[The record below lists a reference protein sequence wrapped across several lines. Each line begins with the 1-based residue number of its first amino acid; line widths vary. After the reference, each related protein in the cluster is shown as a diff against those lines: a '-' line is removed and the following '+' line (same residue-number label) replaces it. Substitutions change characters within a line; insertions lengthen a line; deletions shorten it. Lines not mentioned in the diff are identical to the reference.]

1 MMFMNPQDFISLK
14 EEVLG
19 IIVIARMI
27 TIAAFKR
34 CTTNAYQSGRPDTLI
49 QPKLLSKPAWSKA
62 AETEIRSIHFSIN
75 AESPLYNRNR
85 ISQEACGPSRKTQEK
100 LSAGAGKGICHRHS
114 RCYQRNS
121 GQGRI
126 HLLKTPSAELSRCRG
141 GPAACPYLSSPRNK
155 KEPINILYRAYRVNA
170 AVRQIGN

>member
-1 MMFMNPQDFISLK
+1 MNPQDFISLK

-62 AETEIRSIHFSIN
+62 AETEIRSIHFSKMQN
-75 AESPLYNRNR
+75 L
-85 ISQEACGPSRKTQEK
+85 PSTIEIEYHRRLVGHPEKPRKSCPRVPEK
-100 LSAGAGKGICHRHS
+100 GYATATADVTNEIPDKDASIC
-114 RCYQRNS
+114 
-121 GQGRI
+121 
-126 HLLKTPSAELSRCRG
+126 
-141 GPAACPYLSSPRNK
+141 
-155 KEPINILYRAYRVNA
+155 
-170 AVRQIGN
+170 